1 MSKKAKILIAICSA
15 LTLVTAM
22 AVPAFA
28 SSNTNTV
35 TSSTIMDILTAV
47 TNQFSVANIVAMIAG
62 ILGVTVVF
70 VFLWWGVRKGFRA
83 IVAATTKGKPKI

>member
-1 MSKKAKILIAICSA
+1 MSKKVKMIVAIFSA
-15 LTLVTAM
+15 LSLVTAM

-28 SSNTNTV
+28 SSGGTTV
-35 TSSTIMDILTAV
+35 SATTIMDILNAV
-47 TNQFSVANIVAMIAG
+47 TTQFSVANIVAMIAG
-62 ILGVTVVF
+62 ILGVTVTF

>member
-1 MSKKAKILIAICSA
+1 MIP
-15 LTLVTAM
+15 AM
-22 AVPAFA
+22 FLAEAPTVAPIGYTDI
-28 SSNTNTV
+28 SS
-35 TSSTIMDILTAV
+35 ILTTV

-83 IVAATTKGKPKI
+83 ITKAATRGKPTV